1 MNRRPEGPGRGR
13 KVPAID
19 RGELRDLLATLLE
32 IPSPTGYT
40 DRIVHFVGGWLE
52 DLGVDFELTRR
63 GAIRTNLPGRTSSP
77 DRAVISH
84 LDTLGAQVKLLKDNG
99 RLEVVPIGHWSAR
112 FAEGARVTLFTDT
125 GPRRGTVLPLK
136 ASGHTYNEEIDIQPN
151 AWTNVEVRVD
161 ERVSNAADLAAAG
174 FQIGDFIAFDSN
186 PEMTPAGFVNARHLD
201 DKAGVAVM
209 LSALKA
215 LVRSGQELPVDCH
228 FLFAISEEVGSGA
241 SAILHGDVAE
251 LVAVDN
257 GTPAPGQNSTE
268 FDVVVG
274 MADST
279 GPFDYHLTHLLL
291 RLAAQHRIP
300 HKRDIFR
307 HYRCDAASALEA
319 GNDIRTALVTFGVD
333 ASHGHERTHL
343 EGLHQLARLL
353 VVYALSPPAVA
364 RDRSELASIEGFPH
378 QPFGPA
384 EGPPLDGTEPPRER
398 RSKPRPAPVKGT

>member
-1 MNRRPEGPGRGR
+1 VNRRAEGAGRR
-13 KVPAID
+13 RVPAID
-19 RGELRDLLATLLE
+19 RGELRDLLGTLLE

-63 GAIRTNLPGRTSSP
+63 GAIRTNLKGRTSSP

-84 LDTLGAQVKLLKDNG
+84 LDTLGAQVKQLKENG

-112 FAEGARVTLFTDT
+112 FAEGARVTIFTDT

-136 ASGHTYNEEIDIQPN
+136 ASGHTYNEEIDTQPSS
-151 AWTNVEVRVD
+151 WGNVEVRVD
-161 ERVSNAADLAAAG
+161 ERVAGVADLSAAG
-174 FQIGDFIAFDSN
+174 FRVGDFIAFDAR
-186 PEMTPAGFVNARHLD
+186 PEVTPAGFVNARHLD

-209 LSALKA
+209 LLALKA
-215 LVRSGQELPVDCH
+215 LVRSGVELPLDCH

-268 FDVVVG
+268 FEVNIG

-291 RLAAQHRIP
+291 RLAAEHRIP
-300 HKRDIFR
+300 HQRDIFR

-319 GNDIRTALVTFGVD
+319 GNDIRTALLTFGVD
-333 ASHGHERTHL
+333 ASHGYERTHL

-364 RDRSELASIEGFPH
+364 RDREELAPIEGFPH
-378 QPFGPA
+378 QPFEPA
-384 EGPPLDGTEPPRER
+384 DGPPFDGAAPRRER
-398 RSKPRPAPVKGT
+398 RSKPRPGPRRET

>member
-1 MNRRPEGPGRGR
+1 MNHRAEGSGRSRRF
-13 KVPAID
+13 PAVD
-19 RGELRDLLATLLE
+19 RAELRDLLEALLN

-63 GAIRTNLPGRTSSP
+63 GAIRTNLPGRTPSP
-77 DRAVISH
+77 DRAVIGH
-84 LDTLGAQVKLLKDNG
+84 LDTLGAQVKLLKENG

-112 FAEGARVTLFTDT
+112 FAEGTRVTIFTDT

-136 ASGHTYNEEIDIQPN
+136 ASGHTYDDEIDTQPN
-151 AWTNVEVRVD
+151 AWPNLEVRVD
-161 ERVSNAADLAAAG
+161 ERVANVADLTAAG
-174 FQIGDFIAFDSN
+174 FQVGDFIAFDAS
-186 PEMTPAGFVNARHLD
+186 PEFTAAGFVNARHLD

-209 LSALKA
+209 LTALKA
-215 LVRSGQELPVDCH
+215 LVRSGAQLPVDCH

-257 GTPAPGQNSTE
+257 GTPAPGQDSTE
-268 FDVVVG
+268 FDVTIG

-291 RLAAQHRIP
+291 RLAAENRIP

-319 GNDIRTALVTFGVD
+319 GNDIRTALLTFGVD
-333 ASHGHERTHL
+333 ASHGYERTHM
-343 EGLHQLARLL
+343 EGLFQLARLL

-364 RDRSELASIEGFPH
+364 RDRSELASMEGFPH
-378 QPFGPA
+378 QPFGA
-384 EGPPLDGTEPPRER
+384 DADGPPFGPGSPRRER
-398 RSKPRPAPVKGT
+398 RSKPRPKS